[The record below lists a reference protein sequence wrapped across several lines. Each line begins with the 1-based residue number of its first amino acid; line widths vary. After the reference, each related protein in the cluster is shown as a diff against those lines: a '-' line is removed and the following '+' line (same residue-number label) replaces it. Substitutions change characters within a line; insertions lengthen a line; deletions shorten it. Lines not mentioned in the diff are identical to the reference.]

1 MRKAPCLTHENI
13 KIALWCVKKLML
25 RTKVL
30 FSIFAVL
37 WVGNHMMTLTTS
49 KNEDR

>member
-1 MRKAPCLTHENI
+1 MRKTHCLTHESI
-13 KIALWCVKKLML
+13 KIAFWCVTELIL

-37 WVGNHMMTLTTS
+37 WVGNHMTTLTTS